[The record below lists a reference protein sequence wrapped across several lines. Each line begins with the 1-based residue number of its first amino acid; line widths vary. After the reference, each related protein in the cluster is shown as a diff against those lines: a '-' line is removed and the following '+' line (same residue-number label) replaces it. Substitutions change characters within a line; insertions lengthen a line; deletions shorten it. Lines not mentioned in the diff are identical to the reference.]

1 MIGGD
6 YDAAEDYE
14 QQMRRQN
21 LSRRSHSVDSGN
33 DRRYSLIFLF
43 YITSLGVY
51 FSQFPYLYESFVKLL
66 INVLKRR
73 GKLFT

>member
-33 DRRYSLIFLF
+33 DRRYFLIFL
-43 YITSLGVY
+43 VY
-51 FSQFPYLYESFVKLL
+51 NLS
-66 INVLKRR
+66 RD
-73 GKLFT
+73 LF